1 MNYDPTY
8 ISSIIALVAVVVG
21 PVVSLCIAKKQIKA
35 SVVSSSRL
43 QWINRLRD
51 ELAVL
56 VKDIRHVPP
65 AYAANTITKAE
76 AVSMHGQ
83 ITSRAE
89 LIKLLINPKEE
100 EHQKLVPL
108 LSSASNK
115 VIDSINK
122 DKGNAAELEVL
133 ADKIVAQSQIIL
145 KREWERVKSGY

>member
-1 MNYDPTY
+1 
-8 ISSIIALVAVVVG
+8 
-21 PVVSLCIAKKQIKA
+21 
-35 SVVSSSRL
+35 
-43 QWINRLRD
+43 
-51 ELAVL
+51 
-56 VKDIRHVPP
+56 
-65 AYAANTITKAE
+65 
-76 AVSMHGQ
+76 MHGQ